1 PPRERAILVAAPRKG
16 TPDAQLMDEHLAELT
31 RLVDTAGAE
40 VVGQLHQQ
48 VVSQRAATLIGEG
61 KVEELARLIFDTKA
75 TLVVFDEELPPTQGQ
90 SLEQAL
96 GTRVM
101 ARAEVILDI
110 FATRARSHEAKL
122 QVELAQLQY

>member
-1 PPRERAILVAAPRKG
+1 YAGLPRRSRPPRRRSGPAPRRRRRPAAATRQGVPIRSLIEVTPPRERAILVAAPRKG

-75 TLVVFDEELPPTQGQ
+75 TLVVF
-90 SLEQAL
+90 
-96 GTRVM
+96 
-101 ARAEVILDI
+101 
-110 FATRARSHEAKL
+110 
-122 QVELAQLQY
+122 